1 MSTIDSEIALERFNL
16 SQEEQEERADE
27 WFSRKLDAG
36 LFSLQVNRF
45 FFFPFFF
52 FLFASFS
59 FPLGAQKRQNKK
71 KKPPRGSRDNWGERK
86 EKKG

>member
-59 FPLGAQKRQNKK
+59 FPLK
-71 KKPPRGSRDNWGERK
+71 KKPPRASRDKWGE
-86 EKKG
+86 KKKKKRLIV